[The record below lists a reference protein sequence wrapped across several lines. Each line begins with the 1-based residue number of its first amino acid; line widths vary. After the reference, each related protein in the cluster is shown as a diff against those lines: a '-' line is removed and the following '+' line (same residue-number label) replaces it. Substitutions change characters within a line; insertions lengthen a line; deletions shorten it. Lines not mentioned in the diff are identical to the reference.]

1 MSKEIEKII
10 DWEIESTYGIDHYTN
25 NPLFQNINT
34 SEDFFSDLQV
44 PKTTSIIKREPT
56 IREKLIEKRLIED
69 KANKEEMKDFREHF
83 WKTDEDILNTYNNQE
98 TKKMLEWFLNEEDQK
113 TLDNFLV
120 MSYRNNLWYWV
131 ALNNIF

>member
-10 DWEIESTYGIDHYTN
+10 DWEIENINGIDHYTN

-44 PKTTSIIKREPT
+44 EESTSIIRREPT
-56 IREKLIEKRLIED
+56 IREKLIEKSLIEQKVD
-69 KANKEEMKDFREHF
+69 KEEIQGFREHF
-83 WKTDEDILNTYNNQE
+83 WKSDEEILNTYHSQD
-98 TKKMLEWFLNEEDQK
+98 TKRTLEWFLNKEDQK

-131 ALNNIF
+131 ALNSIF